1 MNEEE
6 WKTEKKIDDETQ
18 PFIQLRKDAGGNMMH
33 LQVYGT
39 NLTNSNRD
47 YGYADKFSV
56 PPIVT
61 QAVREYEWQGDLS
74 MSLASPSPVY
84 MRGMVS
90 VHAYADGVQL
100 HVATPHE
107 QNNGDGV
114 FITDL
119 PAQRFGGLIAFLEDN
134 GLLINHE
141 GEQRFVAPASEEE

>member
-1 MNEEE
+1 MNEE
-6 WKTEKKIDDETQ
+6 WKTEKKIDDDTP
-18 PFIQLRKDAGGNMMH
+18 PFIQVRRNAGGNYLH
-33 LQVYGT
+33 LQVYGKGQA
-39 NLTNSNRD
+39 NGNRD

-56 PPIVT
+56 PPVVT
-61 QAVREYEWQGDLS
+61 QALLEYEWQGDLN

-84 MRGMVS
+84 MRGLLS
-90 VHAYADGVQL
+90 VHAYTDGVQL

-119 PAQRFGGLIAFLEDN
+119 PAQRFGQFIAFLEDN

-141 GEQRFVAPASEEE
+141 GEQRFVAPAQEEE